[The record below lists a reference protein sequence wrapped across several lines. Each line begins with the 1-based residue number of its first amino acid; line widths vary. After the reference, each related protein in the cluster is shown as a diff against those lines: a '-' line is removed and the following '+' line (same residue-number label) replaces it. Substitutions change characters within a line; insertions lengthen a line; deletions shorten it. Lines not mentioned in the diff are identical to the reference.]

1 MRKNFLEGIGGAAT
15 AIFVVGV
22 IGILIIFLYPVIV
35 GGLQLLRNCFV

>member
-1 MRKNFLEGIGGAAT
+1 MEKNFSKGIGGAAT

>member
-1 MRKNFLEGIGGAAT
+1 MKKNFFEGVEGAAT

>member
-1 MRKNFLEGIGGAAT
+1 MEKNFSEGIESVAT